1 MLTSAVSLVSHI
13 SMELS
18 VLLSVLSHLPECLL
32 SVRSHLPEPVLFG
45 QWVVSMHQCGKFGVP
60 HLHGVARVSVRS
72 HLPEPVLFG
81 QWVVSMHQCGEF
93 GVPHLHGVACVDDTD
108 GCTVLPSQTH
118 AELLDQRLHFL

>member
-1 MLTSAVSLVSHI
+1 MYWKVVLTSAVSLVSHI

-32 SVRSHLPEPVLFG
+32 
-45 QWVVSMHQCGKFGVP
+45 
-60 HLHGVARVSVRS
+60 SVRS